1 MFCFYTLPL
10 ARTAQGKIQTLTT
23 LWRVVRSNLLSLIK
37 FSRLY
42 LLITQIEESVGIVKL
57 PNVTSEQ
64 EWKQKAKTL
73 KERREKKCILLSK
86 NNQGSF
92 NNYVKKKK

>member
-1 MFCFYTLPL
+1 MKNSF
-10 ARTAQGKIQTLTT
+10 
-23 LWRVVRSNLLSLIK
+23 N
-37 FSRLY
+37 

-73 KERREKKCILLSK
+73 KERRKKCILLSK

-92 NNYVKKKK
+92 NNYVEKERKVGRT

>member
-1 MFCFYTLPL
+1 MFCLHTLLL
-10 ARTAQGKIQTLTT
+10 ARPAQAKIQMLMTC
-23 LWRVVRSNLLSLIK
+23 WRVTRSNLLSLIK

-73 KERREKKCILLSK
+73 KERRKKMHFIE
-86 NNQGSF
+86 
-92 NNYVKKKK
+92 

>member
-64 EWKQKAKTL
+64 EWKQEAKTL
-73 KERREKKCILLSK
+73 KERRKKMHFIE
-86 NNQGSF
+86 
-92 NNYVKKKK
+92 